1 MPDARTMHRPYPPG
15 QGAASV
21 PVLFTLPNVQPAIA
35 AASVKP
41 EGVARTASPATELE
55 GASSTPNGS
64 MNTQVGP
71 AVGSVNPASASAYGK
86 KMPGTGTK
94 VGHVTNALIG
104 VLLLAVVSLTIRNFA
119 PTTSKSA
126 SNPSPGDAT
135 TKLTNS
141 SAAAQETASHA
152 SNPSAT
158 TPKTLGTNIDS
169 PKVQP
174 GTSAVLVASKSEGI
188 RRSDAASPGSATAD
202 ASLDAASGIAEKNE
216 ESSLPT
222 ASLEKSLDEQG
233 EGDKENLAGSS
244 TPVPSVPLLL
254 PSKEPKTASGGGASL
269 QHPQPASDA
278 SVVAPVPASGPYGTT
293 AATSPSAVSP
303 TAVSPTALSP
313 AAISTPATN
322 PVASTPV
329 VGNTDAG
336 NTDAGNVDAGNI
348 AAGKIASSNQTKGNV
363 SLTSGSNRYAENSA
377 VGIPGAVD
385 SDTPSL
391 NTRDMINL
399 RNGQRSAKGIVGGTT
414 TVRNPAARGQEAMN
428 PTQSMLMS
436 GETYPPI
443 RKQYEP
449 INIPSNGTQAPT
461 AYQPVYQPTLPPSTA
476 VQSGVVTNGQGI
488 STGGNV
494 IAQPRVP
501 YPGSSPASGNPAAN
515 APSTATQQRPLQ
527 PYTPLTPTL
536 PIPDSSGLAP
546 TTSNR

>member
-1 MPDARTMHRPYPPG
+1 
-15 QGAASV
+15 
-21 PVLFTLPNVQPAIA
+21 
-35 AASVKP
+35 
-41 EGVARTASPATELE
+41 
-55 GASSTPNGS
+55 
-64 MNTQVGP
+64 
-71 AVGSVNPASASAYGK
+71 
-86 KMPGTGTK
+86 
-94 VGHVTNALIG
+94 
-104 VLLLAVVSLTIRNFA
+104 
-119 PTTSKSA
+119 
-126 SNPSPGDAT
+126 
-135 TKLTNS
+135 
-141 SAAAQETASHA
+141 
-152 SNPSAT
+152 
-158 TPKTLGTNIDS
+158 
-169 PKVQP
+169 
-174 GTSAVLVASKSEGI
+174 
-188 RRSDAASPGSATAD
+188 
-202 ASLDAASGIAEKNE
+202 
-216 ESSLPT
+216 
-222 ASLEKSLDEQG
+222 
-233 EGDKENLAGSS
+233 
-244 TPVPSVPLLL
+244 
-254 PSKEPKTASGGGASL
+254 
-269 QHPQPASDA
+269 
-278 SVVAPVPASGPYGTT
+278 
-293 AATSPSAVSP
+293 
-303 TAVSPTALSP
+303 
-313 AAISTPATN
+313 
-322 PVASTPV
+322 VASTPV
-329 VGNTDAG
+329 VGNTDAGNTDAG

>member
-1 MPDARTMHRPYPPG
+1 MPDARTMHSPYPPG

-64 MNTQVGP
+64 INTQVGP
-71 AVGSVNPASASAYGK
+71 AVGSVNPAAASAYGK
-86 KMPGTGTK
+86 KMPGAGTK

-141 SAAAQETASHA
+141 SAAAQETASHV

-158 TPKTLGTNIDS
+158 TPKTLGTSTDS

-202 ASLDAASGIAEKNE
+202 ASVDAASGIAEKNE

-222 ASLEKSLDEQG
+222 ASLEKSLDEQD

-244 TPVPSVPLLL
+244 TAVPSVPLLL

-293 AATSPSAVSP
+293 AATSP
-303 TAVSPTALSP
+303 TA
-313 AAISTPATN
+313 INTPATN

-329 VGNTDAG
+329 VGNTE
-336 NTDAGNVDAGNI
+336 AGNI
-348 AAGKIASSNQTKGNV
+348 AAGNIASSNQTKGNV

-501 YPGSSPASGNPAAN
+501 YPGSLPASGNPAAN